1 MVPSWPKELTPDLSL
16 SLLLSSYIYFLV
28 RKRELELLM
37 VQDCS
42 RLLTCINSAN
52 GCSRHIPGICFQSP
66 PGPWKCDCPHP
77 QRWVESSFVTGAFNK
92 QWLDILSAKEII
104 SHGASIKHTPDKE
117 ILNQSPHLGCRERL
131 RLPAAIRW
139 QIFLLGNNIFLWF
152 PERLNIKHKT
162 TDSDEIQ
169 KNYLCVFWKRVNK
182 YLYAVQV
189 HQALFGQLH
198 WPFKGVACQWLGSKN
213 ARFM

>member
-16 SLLLSSYIYFLV
+16 SLLLSSCIYFFV
-28 RKRELELLM
+28 RKREVELLM

-42 RLLTCINSAN
+42 HLLTCVNNTN
-52 GCSRHIPGICFQSP
+52 GCSRHISGNCFSKPPQAHGIVIILTHKDGWKQFCHWCFLY
-66 PGPWKCDCPHP
+66 
-77 QRWVESSFVTGAFNK
+77 V
-92 QWLDILSAKEII
+92 KEII
-104 SHGASIKHTPDKE
+104 SQGTSIKHSPDKE
-117 ILNQSPHLGCRERL
+117 TLNQSPHLGCRGRL

-139 QIFLLGNNIFLWF
+139 QIFLLGHNVFLWF

-162 TDSDEIQ
+162 MDSDEIQ

-189 HQALFGQLH
+189 QQALFGQLH
-198 WPFKGVACQWLGSKN
+198 CPFKGVACQWLGSRN
-213 ARFM
+213 ARFI